1 MAVDQGHDMWVV
13 EALEYIDLGR
23 KVFFEL
29 FVKLR
34 QVDGLDRY
42 IGFRL
47 CMDTLIDRRETT
59 SPDLVE
65 PRIATDGHFWTGGL
79 A

>member
-1 MAVDQGHDMWVV
+1 MAVDQGHDMWVLK
-13 EALEYIDLGR
+13 ALEDIDLGR

-34 QVDGLDRY
+34 QVHGLDSY
-42 IGFRL
+42 IGFRF
-47 CMDTLIDRRETT
+47 CMDTLIDRRKTT
-59 SPDLVE
+59 SPDLIE
-65 PRIATDGHFWTGGL
+65 SSIATDGHFWAGGL

>member
-1 MAVDQGHDMWVV
+1 MWVM
-13 EALEYIDLGR
+13 EALQYIDLGR

-34 QVDGLDRY
+34 QVHGLDRY

-47 CMDTLIDRRETT
+47 LCDRNRLA
-59 SPDLVE
+59 S
-65 PRIATDGHFWTGGL
+65 IARHTEDKERLTVWTP
-79 A
+79 

>member
-42 IGFRL
+42 IGFRFL
-47 CMDTLIDRRETT
+47 
-59 SPDLVE
+59 
-65 PRIATDGHFWTGGL
+65 
-79 A
+79 